1 MNKTFSSLKPGDII
15 YVQDYAKYDNLVA
28 VQVKS
33 ITDVT
38 DTTCIISFAW
48 KSDVIQI
55 RCVLRCDI
63 ARGIMTIATSKDTLK
78 QHLIKRFTADFNRE
92 QEKFAEIKLAHK
104 HILQNIHDSILSIEK
119 A

>member
-15 YVQDYAKYDNLVA
+15 YVQDYEKYDNLVA

-38 DTTCIISFAW
+38 DSTCIISFMW
-48 KSDVIQI
+48 KSDVIHA
-55 RCVLRCDI
+55 RCMLRHSI
-63 ARGIMTIATSKDTLK
+63 AKGIMTIATSKETLK
-78 QHLIKRFTADFNRE
+78 QYLLKRFTADFNRE
-92 QEKFAEIKLAHK
+92 QEKFVEIQLAHQ
-104 HILQNIHDSILSIEK
+104 HILQNIHNSILAIEK